1 MKIHEKNDY
10 ETPQMSV
17 FLLEEED
24 VITSSGD
31 TDIDFNDGTDMT
43 SLSETGS

>member
-1 MKIHEKNDY
+1 MKKNDY
-10 ETPQMSV
+10 ESPKWSL

-31 TDIDFNDGTDMT
+31 TDVDFEDGTNTM
-43 SLSETGS
+43 SLPKIGG

>member
-10 ETPQMSV
+10 ESPQMQI
-17 FLLEEED
+17 FLLEEDD

-31 TDIDFNDGTDMT
+31 TDVDFNDGTSMT
-43 SLSETGS
+43 SLSEIGG